1 MPDSGSLRCRR
12 VDAPGVRSGAR
23 RAVAIVLA
31 ALCLAP
37 GAGLAAPGD
46 PFGSDDAGCVP
57 DTRDH
62 LHCASALARSVST
75 LVAQMTRCE
84 RQQVDN
90 AFRILHPRVGS
101 PPPPRFD
108 KEGCVRGQAKAP
120 FDLALGKL
128 QGEGVCP
135 PAALVNAQELGDALV
150 ADPSAPGSLDGL
162 NEALYCDATSGT
174 RIDPAG
180 STASGAGG
188 YVPSTPD
195 NLRCSDTAGRNLM
208 LLVRGVTGC
217 HLRLARASFNNQ
229 PVAEHHVLTGE
240 RAQGL
245 RYGSQLAVFVKGL
258 RVFDEEA
265 CERRARARYVRSARK
280 VTVRGMCPPCLDLT
294 AQVALGETAVA
305 TVEQESGRI
314 FICPGGITP
323 TTTTS
328 TTTTTGAATS
338 TTEPVT
344 TTTRPPPTST
354 TATTTTRPRTTT
366 TQQATTTTRP
376 PSTSTTATTTTRP
389 PTTTTE
395 RVTTTTRPPP
405 TSTTAT
411 TSSTTSTTLLPCGG
425 RFPAC
430 FGSCP
435 AGLKCK
441 SEHFLGACVCE

>member
-1 MPDSGSLRCRR
+1 MPDSGSLRRRR
-12 VDAPGVRSGAR
+12 VDAPGGRSGAR

-108 KEGCVRGQAKAP
+108 KESCVRAQAKAP

-128 QGEGVCP
+128 QGAGVCP
-135 PAALVNAQELGDALV
+135 ATALVNAQELGDALV
-150 ADPSAPGSLDGL
+150 ADPSTPGSLDAL
-162 NEALYCDATSGT
+162 NAATYCDATSGT
-174 RIDPAG
+174 LIDPAG
-180 STASGAGG
+180 STGG
-188 YVPSTPD
+188 YVPSTSD
-195 NLRCSDTAGRNLM
+195 NLRCADAVGKNLM

-229 PVAEHHVLTGE
+229 PVAEHRVLTGE

-245 RYGSQLAVFVKGL
+245 RYGPELATFVKGL

-265 CERRARARYVRSARK
+265 CERRARARYVRSARE
-280 VTVRGMCPPCLDLT
+280 VTGGAVCPPCLDLT
-294 AQVALGETAVA
+294 AQVALGDAAVA
-305 TVEQESGRI
+305 TLEQESGRI
-314 FICPGGITP
+314 FVCPGGPTS

-328 TTTTTGAATS
+328 TTTTTGPP
-338 TTEPVT
+338 TTTTAPVT
-344 TTTRPPPTST
+344 TTTPPPTST
-354 TATTTTRPRTTT
+354 TA
-366 TQQATTTTRP
+366 
-376 PSTSTTATTTTRP
+376 TTTRP

-395 RVTTTTRPPP
+395 RATTTTRPPP

-411 TSSTTSTTLLPCGG
+411 TSSTTTSTTLLSCGG
-425 RFPAC
+425 RYPVC
-430 FGSCP
+430 LGSCP

>member
-1 MPDSGSLRCRR
+1 M
-12 VDAPGVRSGAR
+12 
-23 RAVAIVLA
+23 AIALA

-46 PFGSDDAGCVP
+46 PFGSDDTGCVP

-90 AFRILHPRVGS
+90 AFRILHPRFGS

-128 QGEGVCP
+128 QGAGVCP

-150 ADPSAPGSLDGL
+150 AGQSTPGSLDAV
-162 NEALYCDATSGT
+162 NAATYCDATSGT
-174 RIDPAG
+174 LIDPAG
-180 STASGAGG
+180 STSPDAGG
-188 YVPSTPD
+188 YVPSTRD
-195 NLRCSDTAGRNLM
+195 NLRCSDTAGQNLM

-229 PVAEHHVLTGE
+229 PVAEHRVLTGG

-245 RYGSQLAVFVKGL
+245 RYGPQLAVFVKGL

-265 CERRARARYVRSARK
+265 CERRARERYVRSARQ
-280 VTVRGMCPPCLDLT
+280 VTVRDMCPPCLDLT
-294 AQVALGETAVA
+294 AQVALGDAAVA

-314 FICPGGITP
+314 FICPGGTTSTTITSTTSTTGTAPP
-323 TTTTS
+323 TTATS
-328 TTTTTGAATS
+328 TTTTQAPPTTMPTS
-338 TTEPVT
+338 TTEPGTSSST
-344 TTTRPPPTST
+344 TTVTL
-354 TATTTTRPRTTT
+354 PRTTT
-366 TQQATTTTRP
+366 TAAPTTTTD
-376 PSTSTTATTTTRP
+376 AP
-389 PTTTTE
+389 PTTT
-395 RVTTTTRPPP
+395 P
-405 TSTTAT
+405 TSTTIPRTASST
-411 TSSTTSTTLLPCGG
+411 TTTAAAPTTTSTTSTTLLPCGG
-425 RFPAC
+425 LYPMC

-435 AGLKCK
+435 PGQKCK
-441 SEHFLGACVCE
+441 TNGFLRACLCD

>member
-1 MPDSGSLRCRR
+1 MPDSGSLRRRR
-12 VDAPGVRSGAR
+12 VDAPGGRSGAR

-128 QGEGVCP
+128 QGAGVCP
-135 PAALVNAQELGDALV
+135 PAALVNVQELGDALV
-150 ADPSAPGSLDGL
+150 VDPSAPGSLDGL

-180 STASGAGG
+180 STVSGAGG

-265 CERRARARYVRSARK
+265 CERRARARYVRSARE
-280 VTVRGMCPPCLDLT
+280 VTGGAVCPPCLDLT
-294 AQVALGETAVA
+294 AQVALGDAALA

-314 FICPGGITP
+314 FICPGG
-323 TTTTS
+323 TTS
-328 TTTTTGAATS
+328 TTTTGPSTS
-338 TTEPVT
+338 TTERVT

-354 TATTTTRPRTTT
+354 TATTTTRPR
-366 TQQATTTTRP
+366 
-376 PSTSTTATTTTRP
+376 
-389 PTTTTE
+389 TTTTE

-435 AGLKCK
+435 AGLKCG

>member
-1 MPDSGSLRCRR
+1 MPDSGTLRRRR
-12 VDAPGVRSGAR
+12 VDAPGGRPGAR
-23 RAVAIVLA
+23 GAVPIVLA

-37 GAGLAAPGD
+37 GACLAAPGD
-46 PFGSDDAGCVP
+46 PFGPDDAGCVP

-75 LVAQMTRCE
+75 LVARMTGCE

-90 AFRILHPRVGS
+90 AFRILHPRFGS

-108 KEGCVRGQAKAP
+108 KESCVRAQAKAP

-128 QGEGVCP
+128 QGAGVCP
-135 PAALVNAQELGDALV
+135 ATALVNAQELGDALV
-150 ADPSAPGSLDGL
+150 ADPSTPGSLDAL
-162 NEALYCDATSGT
+162 NAATYCDATSGT
-174 RIDPAG
+174 LIDPAG
-180 STASGAGG
+180 STGG
-188 YVPSTPD
+188 YVPSTSD
-195 NLRCSDTAGRNLM
+195 NLRCADAVGKNLM

-229 PVAEHHVLTGE
+229 PVAEHRVLTGE

-245 RYGSQLAVFVKGL
+245 RYGPELATFVKGL

-265 CERRARARYVRSARK
+265 CERRARAGYVRSARK
-280 VTVRGMCPPCLDLT
+280 VTARVTCPPCLDLT
-294 AQVALGETAVA
+294 AQVALGDAAVA
-305 TVEQESGRI
+305 TLEQESGRI
-314 FICPGGITP
+314 FVCPGGP
-323 TTTTS
+323 TS
-328 TTTTTGAATS
+328 TTTTTRPPTS

-344 TTTRPPPTST
+344 TTTRQPP
-354 TATTTTRPRTTT
+354 
-366 TQQATTTTRP
+366 
-376 PSTSTTATTTTRP
+376 TSTTATTTTRP

-435 AGLKCK
+435 AGLKCG